1 MELITTTGIASAGL
15 LFKALHTIRGG
26 AATAKAVG
34 QTLSD
39 MSAQKSLTDLVR
51 LARVEP
57 LTIVDSDV
65 QHWEGISEVLQTSL
79 NIFTG
84 YYLQAV
90 SIMGSVDAVKVV
102 KTLSSLNP
110 NNAIFESYQDQ
121 YGKVTDGTYKQSME
135 SYRWK
140 LPKETTNVSMEAAR
154 LGEDVTGRVGDSAI
168 DSVRE
173 STNLAVGKLINVT
186 LSDSDNAKSKVVM
199 PVSVRLTVNVLPSK
213 AVESILTLD
222 NRDNTFI
229 ERFHAWRA
237 GKIEFIR
244 DLILCQDMI
253 DERKRLAM
261 KDKTGVYSAM
271 MNVATKNTTAALLNR
286 LTGGNAHTISLAS
299 ASNIVVISDN
309 TLKEIENKLGSKLS
323 DYRARTKIFESGY
336 MMLLVVVD
344 KHFDRVTFYH
354 RGVNLPTTMGLRDMK
369 ISNKNSG
376 PDILDIMKALGQA
389 TAPSF

>member
-26 AATAKAVG
+26 ASAATAVG
-34 QTLSD
+34 KTLSD

-65 QHWEGISEVLQTSL
+65 QHWEGISDVLQTSL

-90 SIMGSVDAVKVV
+90 AIMGSVDAVKVV

-110 NNAIFESYQDQ
+110 NKAIFESYKEQ
-121 YGKVTDGTYKQSME
+121 YGQVTDGTYKQSME

-140 LPKETTNVSMEAAR
+140 LPKESTQMGLEAAR
-154 LGEDVTGRVGDSAI
+154 LADNAI

-199 PVSVRLTVNVLPSK
+199 PISVRLTVNVLPSK

-222 NRDNTFI
+222 SRDNTLV
-229 ERFHAWRA
+229 ERYHAWRA
-237 GKIEFIR
+237 GKIELLR

-271 MNVATKNTTAALLNR
+271 INVATKNTTSTLINKLAGNDNR
-286 LTGGNAHTISLAS
+286 TISLAS

-323 DYRARTKIFESGY
+323 DIRTRTKIFESGY
-336 MMLLVVVD
+336 MMLLVIVD

-389 TAPSF
+389 TAPNF

>member
-26 AATAKAVG
+26 ATTAKAVG

-57 LTIVDSDV
+57 LTILDSDV
-65 QHWEGISEVLQTSL
+65 QHWEGISDVLQTSL

-90 SIMGSVDAVKVV
+90 AIMGSVDAVKVV

-110 NNAIFESYQDQ
+110 NKAIFEAYQDQ
-121 YGKVTDGTYKQSME
+121 YGKVADGTYKQSME

-140 LPKETTNVSMEAAR
+140 LPKESDNASMESAR
-154 LGEDVTGRVGDSAI
+154 LSDSAV

-199 PVSVRLTVNVLPSK
+199 PISVRLTVNVLPSK

-222 NRDNTFI
+222 SRDNTFI

-237 GKIEFIR
+237 GKIEGIR

-271 MNVATKNTTAALLNR
+271 MNVATKNTTSTILNK
-286 LTGGNAHTISLAS
+286 LTGNSAYTISLAS

-323 DYRARTKIFESGY
+323 DYRTRTKIFESGY